1 MLLDRTTQQNTY
13 SETNTDG
20 GKAIFLICK
29 NKPRQNRLIS
39 KHSVLLS
46 QIYSLNVFAHRSK
59 KWVINSR
66 RADLDGKTATQL
78 YNNCRMCSNHFEDSQ
93 FKDPAHKS
101 LMHYAVPTIFESGP
115 NPPPRIAS
123 KRQRKERHTPELHS
137 KHSFN

>member
-46 QIYSLNVFAHRSK
+46 QIYSLNLFFSNANLLMFLLIGLRNGLST
-59 KWVINSR
+59 
-66 RADLDGKTATQL
+66 AD
-78 YNNCRMCSNHFEDSQ
+78 E
-93 FKDPAHKS
+93 
-101 LMHYAVPTIFESGP
+101 PT
-115 NPPPRIAS
+115 
-123 KRQRKERHTPELHS
+123 
-137 KHSFN
+137 